1 MSEPQSKSAVYLQ
14 TRLDNLHIEHRDLDE
29 MLSRLSRDHRSDDT
43 EVRQLKK
50 RKLQLKDRID
60 ALKSE
65 LSDG

>member
-1 MSEPQSKSAVYLQ
+1 MSEPQSKSATHLQ

-29 MLSRLSRDHRSDDT
+29 MLSRMTRDHRSDDI

-60 ALKSE
+60 ALKTE
-65 LSDG
+65 LSES